1 MHNQS
6 TPEASSLIEGED
18 VYSQK
23 IVSNSALHLSSGNAV
38 DPTEVIVFDD
48 DEGGVEIGDY
58 HPANH
63 RSNDTNARLDER
75 RRKPHNSSHREDEE
89 ETCIQHNRG
98 VIITAIVT
106 ALVIIISSIV
116 VILTS
121 RK

>member
-1 MHNQS
+1 MQHQS

-23 IVSNSALHLSSGNAV
+23 IVSNPALHPSGIT
-38 DPTEVIVFDD
+38 DPSEVIVFEDE
-48 DEGGVEIGDY
+48 EGGVEIGDY
-58 HPANH
+58 HPSTNH
-63 RSNDTNARLDER
+63 RTNNTNDRSDER
-75 RRKPHNSSHREDEE
+75 RRKPQNSSHKEDDD